1 MNFDKRALTWDDEY
15 RASRAKIIAQE
26 IKKSIPMKE
35 DYKALEF
42 GCGTGLISF
51 NLYDKFKHITL
62 VDTSRGMIEV
72 VNSKIQQYEAN
83 NMIAYEK
90 DINSETFMAKYDVVY
105 TSMVLH
111 HIDDL
116 AKTIESLAAMIN
128 KDGYLCIVDLTK
140 DDGSFHKLEKD
151 FKGHDG
157 FEEEELKSLLSKAGL
172 SDITYKVFFNGK
184 KNIEGKEVD
193 YSLFIM
199 VARKKIEDIF

>member
-199 VARKKIEDIF
+199 VARKR

>member
-26 IKKSIPMKE
+26 IKKMIPMKE

-90 DINSETFMAKYDVVY
+90 DINSKSFMGKYDVVY

-116 AKTIESLAAMIN
+116 KKTIENLAARVN

-151 FKGHDG
+151 FRGHDG

-184 KNIEGKEVD
+184 KNVEGEEVD

-199 VARKKIEDIF
+199 VASKR

>member
-90 DINSETFMAKYDVVY
+90 DINSEPSIAKYDIVY

-116 AKTIESLAAMIN
+116 GKTIESLAAMIN

-199 VARKKIEDIF
+199 VARKR